1 MRLSSLSFV
10 TPRRTGTHFVQTHL
24 HPTMHQLTA
33 CTAQRSISGMARVA
47 LFLVVLLG
55 VLTFNAYACI
65 LPVPQPPEMDCASGT
80 AEPVRGTCDV
90 FLELGPQS
98 LSAPSH
104 AIPPVHL
111 AWTWPV
117 PPLPAVST
125 PLIHLTDFPPRA
137 DPSIHC
143 SISTTVLRI

>member
-1 MRLSSLSFV
+1 MRLPLLSLV
-10 TPRRTGTHFVQTHL
+10 PPCRTRALLIQTHR
-24 HPTMHQLTA
+24 HSTAHQLTA
-33 CTAQRSISGMARVA
+33 CTVQRSISGMARVA

-65 LPVPQPPEMDCASGT
+65 LPVPQPPEMDCSSG
-80 AEPVRGTCDV
+80 AEEPARGTCDA
-90 FLELGPQS
+90 FLELGPHS
-98 LSAPSH
+98 LSAPNYP
-104 AIPPVHL
+104 IPPVHL

-117 PPLPAVST
+117 PPLPEVSP

-143 SISTTVLRI
+143 SIHTTVLRI